1 MANFNYNKVLLG
13 GRLTSDIE
21 LKQSPNGESVV
32 NGCIAVHRRNKNP
45 DGSYTADFFQFVAW
59 KSLAEFIARYFK
71 KGSCIFLGGDLQ
83 NRSYVDKLG
92 TKRYVTE
99 LIVREAH
106 FVDGK
111 EALASEGVPT
121 FTGGDI
127 PRFED
132 IGSDEDLPF

>member
-1 MANFNYNKVLLG
+1 MANFNFNRTELG
-13 GRLTSDIE
+13 GRLTSDVE
-21 LKQSPNGESVV
+21 LKQTPNGESVV

-59 KSLAEFIARYFK
+59 KGIAEFISRYFK
-71 KGSCIFLGGDLQ
+71 KGSSIFLIGDLQ
-83 NRSYVDKLG
+83 TRSYPDKAG
-92 TKRYVTE
+92 VKRYVTE
-99 LIVREAH
+99 LIVREAY

-111 EALASEGVPT
+111 GGAVSEGAPALV
-121 FTGGDI
+121 GADV